1 MARSVNKLTSKQVTS
16 LSEPGYYGDG
26 NGLWLQI
33 SKYGTKSWVYR
44 YSLDKKSHEMGLG
57 SISGL
62 SLAQARLVAQKHRD
76 EVRDGIDPI
85 QARKRSRLS
94 NIQAAA
100 DLKTFDECSKSLI
113 EAKQSGWKNTKH
125 RQQWENTLSQ
135 YASPILGNLPVS
147 DIDTALIVRVL
158 EPIWDQKTETAR
170 RLRSRIEQ
178 VLDWATT
185 RGYRSA
191 PNPARWKGHLDT
203 LLASPSSITKPEHHN
218 ALPYAEVG
226 SLINKL
232 RANAGIS
239 AKALEFTIL
248 TAARTNEVIHATWDE
263 IDLEKALWT
272 IPAQRM
278 KAGKEHVVPL
288 SEHVIALLR
297 QLNEISQN
305 GYIFPGSRAG
315 QPISNMTMI
324 KLLKRIQG
332 KHHTVHGLRST
343 FRDWAGETTAYPR
356 EVIEHA
362 LAHQLKDKAEAA
374 YQRGTLLAKRRR
386 LMDDWAKFCSEI
398 KTPTDNKIFP
408 INRIG
413 TTHA

>member
-1 MARSVNKLTSKQVTS
+1 MSRAINKLSAKQVNS

-57 SISGL
+57 SISDL
-62 SLAQARLVAQKHRD
+62 SLAQARLVSKRHRD

-85 QARKRSRLS
+85 QARKRSRLN

-100 DLKTFDECSKSLI
+100 GLKTFDECSKSLI

-147 DIDTALIVRVL
+147 DIDTALVVRVL
-158 EPIWDQKTETAR
+158 EPIWGQKTETAR

-218 ALPYAEVG
+218 ALPYSEVG

-248 TAARTNEVIHATWDE
+248 TAARTNEVIHATWGE

-297 QLNEISQN
+297 QLNEISQS
-305 GYIFPGSRAG
+305 GYIFPGSKAG
-315 QPISNMTMI
+315 LPISNMTMI

-332 KHHTVHGLRST
+332 KHQTVHGLRST

-398 KTPTDNKIFP
+398 KKPINNKIFP
-408 INRIG
+408 INRTG
-413 TTHA
+413 ASHA